1 MFSQAANVD
10 RLLTKLRTLDPA
22 KDNLAD
28 NEEIQE
34 LYRSCMTLR
43 PKIVKLIDKY
53 SQKRGVLSLVCI
65 KRGSHGSNDYVS
77 YSIADLISMNESF
90 VRARTIFDRMMEE
103 SLARHSECMVAFS
116 LLTVSH
122 C

>member
-1 MFSQAANVD
+1 MQEPLPEPTAAELAVEAQQESSVFAQAANVD
-10 RLLTKLRTLDPA
+10 RLLTMLRTLDPA

-53 SQKRGVLSLVCI
+53 SQKRGMTSVLKV
-65 KRGSHGSNDYVS
+65 
-77 YSIADLISMNESF
+77 
-90 VRARTIFDRMMEE
+90 
-103 SLARHSECMVAFS
+103 HSQS
-116 LLTVSH
+116 
-122 C
+122 

>member
-1 MFSQAANVD
+1 M
-10 RLLTKLRTLDPA
+10 LRTLDPA

-34 LYRSCMTLR
+34 LYRSCMSLR

-53 SQKRGVLSLVCI
+53 SQKRGMLSLWKFEVLAELTI
-65 KRGSHGSNDYVS
+65 LFPSV
-77 YSIADLISMNESF
+77 ADLVSMNESF

-103 SLARHSECMVAFS
+103 SLARHSECIGPFPS
-116 LLTVSH
+116 LIST